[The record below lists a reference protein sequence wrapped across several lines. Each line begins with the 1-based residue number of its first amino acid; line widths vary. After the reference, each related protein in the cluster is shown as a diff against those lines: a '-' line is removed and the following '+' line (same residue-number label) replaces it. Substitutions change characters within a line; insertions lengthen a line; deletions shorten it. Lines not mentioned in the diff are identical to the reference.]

1 MTELVDGSVDI
12 VVALNERKP
21 GGVTGIVREFCC
33 ANLVFVVTAV
43 GDKLSASNRF
53 GRCPFGLITST
64 VGCFEFDEFRRRL
77 CNGTCI
83 PVPFIDDP
91 LSERPPF
98 VMSILWCSGCIRI
111 LSSIYVGPPF
121 DQTFFKGLA
130 TIGIS
135 DGGGTRDRGSLFIR
149 VLMVLM
155 PISSTSE
162 PDECN
167 FGIVSIEILSP
178 EWVDS
183 ITGTKVSVLV
193 SMFPCHNDC
202 SSEANECIGEVS
214 GA

>member
-1 MTELVDGSVDI
+1 MF
-12 VVALNERKP
+12 VVA
-21 GGVTGIVREFCC
+21 
-33 ANLVFVVTAV
+33 AV

-83 PVPFIDDP
+83 PLPFINVT

-111 LSSIYVGPPF
+111 LSSMYVGPPF
-121 DQTFFKGLA
+121 DQTFFIGLA
-130 TIGIS
+130 LIGIS
-135 DGGGTRDRGSLFIR
+135 DGSGTRDRVSLFLW
-149 VLMVLM
+149 VSMVLWPM
-155 PISSTSE
+155 SSISE
-162 PDECN
+162 PVECM
-167 FGIVSIEILSP
+167 FGIVSIDILSP

-183 ITGTKVSVLV
+183 ITGTNVSVLV
-193 SMFPCHNDC
+193 SIFPCHNDC

-214 GA
+214 GG